1 MVYGILNFVLAALLL
16 WLSLY
21 ADKKMGN
28 KDNIGSNPVI
38 IMNTLLGVAC
48 LLMGFA
54 VMFSMS
60 DAPERLTT
68 FLGKCMYMFM
78 GMYAINFCVYCI
90 TFPSFE
96 RGTVARAAT
105 IAGYVFCFWLLFT
118 KIYAVNITSFL
129 GIRVDAMSLF
139 TGRLT
144 NYFPY
149 SWYNFY
155 EVLMTFCLPSLSVI
169 IMLLR
174 SENRTSRLDH
184 QKTILTSIALVLSW
198 VSMKL
203 VFMASERVAL
213 FSSIVLAGF
222 VLAQAVVV
230 MAATQ
235 NFLYDFYYAST
246 LFLKGVV
253 CYVVPSLVVGIIF
266 PFIWKLYGTAT
277 FTFFL
282 LFLVVI
288 AGAVVASYELQKIF
302 KRFSGFHSNQY
313 ASLLEED
320 LSQMDYSDD
329 PKDVVKK
336 MHDIFTQNIG
346 MASFKVLIDQGN
358 GELCSVYDQEG
369 DKRIKINEK
378 DRVFDVLLNMD
389 SQIVLKSS
397 VETGYHFMSIKTEF
411 LDFFKRT
418 RSDAIIL
425 LNEGRHLLGVLVL
438 GERSGGNIYSD
449 YDYEVF
455 KKLYSYLWVFG
466 YYLKNIGN
474 QEIVGTVNREIHMS
488 EQIIES
494 IQGNMD
500 FIKNK
505 KYDVGNI
512 MIHAHNIGGEFIDL
526 VKLSDDKHVFVM
538 GDLSGKGISASMS
551 MVIVKSIIRT
561 YLHDTSD
568 FKRLVE
574 KVNQF
579 IRFNL
584 PKGTFMEGVFGLID
598 FKDNTVYYINC
609 GIPAMFLYTR
619 AYNNI
624 IEIQGEGH
632 VLGFVKDISP
642 YIKVKKVKLNP
653 GDILVTCTDGLI
665 DAHSPRGEQFGK
677 DRIQKCITENTS
689 LPAQSIAEASFESL
703 KEFITTVG
711 PEDDVS
717 VLVMKLSK

>member
-38 IMNTLLGVAC
+38 IMNTLLGAAC
-48 LLMGFA
+48 VLMGLT
-54 VMFSMS
+54 VMFSIS
-60 DAPERLTT
+60 SAPERLTT
-68 FLGKCMYMFM
+68 FLGKCMYLFM
-78 GMYAINFCVYCI
+78 GMYAINFCVYCV

-96 RGTVARAAT
+96 RGTVTRVAT
-105 IAGYVFCFWLLFT
+105 LVGYALCIWLLFT
-118 KIYAVNITSFL
+118 KIYTVNITSFL
-129 GIRVDAMSLF
+129 GIRVDAKSLF

-155 EVLMTFCLPSLSVI
+155 EAFMTFCMPSLAVI

-174 SENRTSRLDH
+174 SENRSSRLDH
-184 QKTILTSIALVLSW
+184 QKTILTAIALLLAW
-198 VSMKL
+198 LSMKL
-203 VFMASERVAL
+203 ILLASERVAL

-222 VLAQAVVV
+222 VLAQSVIV

-235 NFLYDFYYAST
+235 NFLYDFFSAST
-246 LFLKGVV
+246 LFLKGLV
-253 CYVVPSLVVGIIF
+253 CYALPSLVLGTVF
-266 PFIWKLYGTAT
+266 PFIWKLYGTSK
-277 FTFFL
+277 FMFLL

-288 AGAVVASYELQKIF
+288 VAAAFASYELQKIF

-313 ASLLEED
+313 ASILEED

-336 MHDIFTQNIG
+336 MHDIFVQSIG
-346 MASFKVLIDQGN
+346 MASFRVLIDQGN

-369 DKRIKINEK
+369 ERRLKINEK
-378 DRVFDVLLNMD
+378 DRLFDVLLNMD

-397 VETGYHFMSIKTEF
+397 VETGYHFLSIKSDL
-411 LDFFKRT
+411 LDFFKKT
-418 RSDAIIL
+418 HSDAIIL

-500 FIKNK
+500 LIKNK

-561 YLHDTSD
+561 YLRDTSD

-584 PKGTFMEGVFGLID
+584 PKGTFMEGIFGLID

-677 DRIQKCITENTS
+677 DRIQKGITENTALS
-689 LPAQSIAEASFESL
+689 AQNIAEVSFENL
-703 KEFITTVG
+703 KDFITTVG

-717 VLVMKLSK
+717 VLVIKLNR